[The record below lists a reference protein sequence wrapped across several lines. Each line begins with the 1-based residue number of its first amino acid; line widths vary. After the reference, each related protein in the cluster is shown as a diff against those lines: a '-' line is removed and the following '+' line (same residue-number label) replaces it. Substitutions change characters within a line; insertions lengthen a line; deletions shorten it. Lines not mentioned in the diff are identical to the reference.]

1 MMKNMSRT
9 SNLRENHLYQLICE
23 KRKEQNSLAENTST
37 TLFNAIVADEVDED
51 DIVVNE
57 KKTGFPPTVRL
68 SSLRPLITR
77 SQSSQNS
84 SLDSSSLS
92 SEPQDDTELLRS
104 RIQAVFLTYRSPNT
118 TPKQYVSHA
127 QLLESFKDLADTV
140 SGPNAFSVASTSCSC
155 HRPHSHSPSFPST
168 SSIPSGEHGSAKNK
182 PRPVHNTAAR
192 AQGRCECEGVHGV
205 VEMRSKR
212 GSRPPEKVRCSI
224 QSSSGKMILSI
235 FGGSDYGTE
244 VGFIRLEESYVA
256 TYGEKPLTFAVGL
269 RSRREC
275 FEESEIHFSCHTS
288 VSRDKWVGALIQGG
302 SKSRRMLSSL
312 PAEIV
317 GDE

>member
-1 MMKNMSRT
+1 MMKYLLNAAGGANKDLLFPQMGKKTMSDQQQQ
-9 SNLRENHLYQLICE
+9 SDEI
-23 KRKEQNSLAENTST
+23 S
-37 TLFNAIVADEVDED
+37 VADDTKDLTIDTQV
-51 DIVVNE
+51 
-57 KKTGFPPTVRL
+57 TLPPIARL
-68 SSLRPLITR
+68 ASLRPLPAH
-77 SQSSQNS
+77 
-84 SLDSSSLS
+84 SSSPSPPISRS
-92 SEPQDDTELLRS
+92 SSAPQPQDDTELLRS

-302 SKSRRMLSSL
+302 SKSKWMLDRVH
-312 PAEIV
+312 EHEE
-317 GDE
+317 GMYKE

>member
-1 MMKNMSRT
+1 MQTARPAMKSLQLRQPDL
-9 SNLRENHLYQLICE
+9 SDQLSSKSIHPLNLSSHTQP
-23 KRKEQNSLAENTST
+23 
-37 TLFNAIVADEVDED
+37 TLVTCDDESE
-51 DIVVNE
+51 ILQQ
-57 KKTGFPPTVRL
+57 KLFPLPPVISL
-68 SSLRPLITR
+68 SSLRPLPV
-77 SQSSQNS
+77 QPNYSSKS
-84 SLDSSSLS
+84 RLGPSTPSPPAVR
-92 SEPQDDTELLRS
+92 EPQDDTELLRS

-155 HRPHSHSPSFPST
+155 QMKPCPA
-168 SSIPSGEHGSAKNK
+168 SG
-182 PRPVHNTAAR
+182 
-192 AQGRCECEGVHGV
+192 AQGRCSECEGVHGV

-302 SKSRRMLSSL
+302 SKSRRKLEDRYVKNEMS
-312 PAEIV
+312 
-317 GDE
+317 